1 MSYRYR
7 GNVARIIIHKEV
19 TIKESEDLSIENRPK
34 LKNITTVKQENK
46 IILAYSL
53 KKIRT
58 KPTEEYSILNPE
70 TSSDS
75 PSAKSNGVRLVSAKS
90 STIQI
95 IKAKGVIRQTHN
107 LVLKW
112 SLKFIEINKEINS
125 ITTKARLIS

>member
-1 MSYRYR
+1 MALYQRNASKPNEEEMLRDGFELYD
-7 GNVARIIIHKEV
+7 G
-19 TIKESEDLSIENRPK
+19 PK

-107 LVLKW
+107 LVLRW